1 MTDTNTRTDQQS
13 KNNKPEYEENKR
25 FIKEGNKK
33 RRVRKIYSKYN
44 SEIKVI
50 YYNQDI
56 TKNKNLEQK
65 ERFLEAYQ
73 KVKTKFN

>member
-1 MTDTNTRTDQQS
+1 MTDTNTRTDQPS

-44 SEIKVI
+44 SEIKAI